1 MRVISG
7 FLKGKLLSF
16 TKSNITRPFKDSVK
30 ENIFN
35 IIIHSKFINIEI
47 KKSTV
52 LDLYCGIGSFGI
64 ECISRGANKIFF
76 VDEDPKA
83 FKILNENLK
92 SLGIEKKTKAIND
105 KIENYLETISSER
118 FQIIFFDPPFKEID
132 YLNHL
137 KLIKKKKIY
146 RNNHLII
153 IHRDKKSKDDYNK
166 ILDPL
171 IVKQYG
177 RSKIIFGIFAS

>member
-1 MRVISG
+1 MCVGCMALSINPITVAYIVVGVVAILR
-7 FLKGKLLSF
+7 LLL
-16 TKSNITRPFKDSVK
+16 PF
-30 ENIFN
+30 F
-35 IIIHSKFINIEI
+35 
-47 KKSTV
+47 
-52 LDLYCGIGSFGI
+52 
-64 ECISRGANKIFF
+64 
-76 VDEDPKA
+76 
-83 FKILNENLK
+83 

-137 KLIKKKKIY
+137 KLIKEKKIY

>member
-16 TKSNITRPFKDSVK
+16 TKSNITRPLKDSVK

-47 KKSTV
+47 KKSKV

-92 SLGIEKKTKAIND
+92 NLGIEKKTKMKNN
-105 KIENYLETISSER
+105 KIENYL
-118 FQIIFFDPPFKEID
+118 
-132 YLNHL
+132 
-137 KLIKKKKIY
+137 KKINFE
-146 RNNHLII
+146 RL
-153 IHRDKKSKDDYNK
+153 
-166 ILDPL
+166 
-171 IVKQYG
+171 
-177 RSKIIFGIFAS
+177 